1 MTRQF
6 TEHELAMQNFDAMR
20 EEEFLRAF
28 DAIYDTI
35 IAALDEARANF
46 ENDNDIEVKEMF
58 PGTMAALDDLKE
70 RFTPEEIEQERDW
83 HRYKE
88 DYLTELDMRM
98 NTVRE
103 DDGE

>member
-1 MTRQF
+1 MSRKF

-58 PGTMAALDDLKE
+58 PGTLDALDGLKV
-70 RFTPEEIEQERDW
+70 RFTDDEIEQERDW

-88 DYLTELDMRM
+88 DYLEQRNMRM
-98 NTVRE
+98 EAVRE